1 MTMPTNAHRTMWAD
15 ATLKAFRNLSGD
27 PDRGTALVDLLA
39 DLMHWADANS
49 FDFEF
54 SLAQARDH
62 HAAEQAPRSRDITGM

>member
-62 HAAEQAPRSRDITGM
+62 HAAEHAPRSRGITGM